1 MFPEAHIMFDDHVS
15 HHASIG
21 SCAKRSRHKNDKLL
35 PLTLRFASVGGK
47 TNSPTHV
54 DWQRSR
60 RAR

>member
-21 SCAKRSRHKNDKLL
+21 SHSSRSGHKNDKLL

-47 TNSPTHV
+47 RSPTHV

-60 RAR
+60 HTR

>member
-1 MFPEAHIMFDDHVS
+1 MFDDHVS
-15 HHASIG
+15 HRASIG
-21 SCAKRSRHKNDKLL
+21 SRAKRSRHKNDKLL

-47 TNSPTHV
+47 TNSPTYI